1 MEKGIGSYIYSLIP
15 ISILRDNR
23 LTSLEKLLLIQIIS
37 LCKQKGYCWAT
48 NKYFAELNNV
58 SRTTISKSVNN
69 IATSNYINIQYE
81 QQNLNNSKRK
91 IELTPVLNNQI
102 KRIKESFDTSIKE
115 KFKQYNKNDDNKIDK
130 IYTKDENGNEYW
142 HGVKIEYNEAT
153 KEEQEEIRRL
163 MKEIQS
169 NRKDDK

>member
-1 MEKGIGSYIYSLIP
+1 MIP

-81 QQNLNNSKRK
+81 KQNLNNSKRK

-115 KFKQYNKNDDNKIDK
+115 KFKQYNKNNNNKIDK

>member
-69 IATSNYINIQYE
+69 IAASNYINIQYE
-81 QQNLNNSKRK
+81 KENLNNSKRK

-102 KRIKESFDTSIKE
+102 KRIKEGFDTSIKE
-115 KFKQYNKNDDNKIDK
+115 KFKQYNKNNDNKIDK

>member
-1 MEKGIGSYIYSLIP
+1 MYFLRFIICTILYIVIFLFLYILIVSL
-15 ISILRDNR
+15 
-23 LTSLEKLLLIQIIS
+23 
-37 LCKQKGYCWAT
+37 
-48 NKYFAELNNV
+48 
-58 SRTTISKSVNN
+58 TTISKSVNN
-69 IATSNYINIQYE
+69 IAASNYINIQYQ

-115 KFKQYNKNDDNKIDK
+115 KFKQYNKNNDNKIDK

>member
-115 KFKQYNKNDDNKIDK
+115 KFKQYNKNNDNKIDK

>member
-1 MEKGIGSYIYSLIP
+1 MIP

-69 IATSNYINIQYE
+69 IAASNYINIQYE

-115 KFKQYNKNDDNKIDK
+115 KFKQYNKNNDNKIDK

>member
-69 IATSNYINIQYE
+69 IAASNYINIQYE

-115 KFKQYNKNDDNKIDK
+115 KLKQYNKNNDNKIDK

-153 KEEQEEIRRL
+153 KEEQEKIRRL

>member
-69 IATSNYINIQYE
+69 IAASNYINIQYE
-81 QQNLNNSKRK
+81 KQNLNNSKRK

-115 KFKQYNKNDDNKIDK
+115 KLKQYNKNNDNKIDK
-130 IYTKDENGNEYW
+130 IYTKNENGNEYW
-142 HGVKIEYNEAT
+142 HGVKIEYNKAK

-163 MKEIQS
+163 IKEIQS

>member
-1 MEKGIGSYIYSLIP
+1 MIP

-69 IATSNYINIQYE
+69 IAASNYINIQYE

-102 KRIKESFDTSIKE
+102 KRIKESFNTSIKE
-115 KFKQYNKNDDNKIDK
+115 KFKQYNKNNDNKIDK

>member
-69 IATSNYINIQYE
+69 IAASNYINIQYE
-81 QQNLNNSKRK
+81 KQNLNNSKRK

-115 KFKQYNKNDDNKIDK
+115 KFKQYNKNNDNKIDK

-153 KEEQEEIRRL
+153 KEEQEKIRRL

>member
-69 IATSNYINIQYE
+69 IAASNYINIQYQ

-115 KFKQYNKNDDNKIDK
+115 KFKQYNKNNDNKIDK

>member
-1 MEKGIGSYIYSLIP
+1 MEKGIGSYICSLIP

-69 IATSNYINIQYE
+69 IAASNYINIQYQ

-115 KFKQYNKNDDNKIDK
+115 KFKQYNKNNDNKIDK

>member
-69 IATSNYINIQYE
+69 IAASNYINIQYE

-115 KFKQYNKNDDNKIDK
+115 KFKQYNKNNDNKKDK

>member
-69 IATSNYINIQYE
+69 LATSNYINIQYE
-81 QQNLNNSKRK
+81 KQNLNNSKRK

-102 KRIKESFDTSIKE
+102 KRIKESFNTSIKE
-115 KFKQYNKNDDNKIDK
+115 KFKQYNRNNDNKIDK

-153 KEEQEEIRRL
+153 KEEQEKIRRL

>member
-69 IATSNYINIQYE
+69 IAASNYINIQYE

-102 KRIKESFDTSIKE
+102 KHIKESFDTGIKE
-115 KFKQYNKNDDNKIDK
+115 KCKQYNKNNDNKIDK

>member
-1 MEKGIGSYIYSLIP
+1 MEKNIGSYIYSLIP

-69 IATSNYINIQYE
+69 IAASNYINLEYE
-81 QQNLNNSKRK
+81 KQNLNNSKRK
-91 IELTPVLNNQI
+91 IKLTPVLNNEI
-102 KRIKESFDTSIKE
+102 KRIKESFDTSFKE
-115 KFKQYNKNDDNKIDK
+115 KFKQYNKNKDNKIDK
-130 IYTKDENGNEYW
+130 IYCVDDDGNEYW
-142 HGVKIEYNEAT
+142 HGIKIEYKEAS

-163 MKEIQS
+163 MKEIQT
-169 NRKDDK
+169 NRKEDK

>member
-69 IATSNYINIQYE
+69 IAASNYINIQYE
-81 QQNLNNSKRK
+81 KQNLNNSKRK

-115 KFKQYNKNDDNKIDK
+115 KLKQYNKNNDNKIDK

-153 KEEQEEIRRL
+153 KEEQEKIRRL

>member
-81 QQNLNNSKRK
+81 KQNLNNSKRK

-115 KFKQYNKNDDNKIDK
+115 KFKQYNKNNDNKIDK